1 VNFTKIIGEIR
12 QIRGIRV
19 KKSACRNIYIA
30 MGSTNTANFGQKS
43 AFVEK
48 RILDLELL
56 PKMPGLNYSSPCKL
70 TETFIAADH
79 NL

>member
-12 QIRGIRV
+12 QIRDTRV

-30 MGSTNTANFGQKS
+30 MGSTNTTNFGQKS

-56 PKMPGLNYSSPCKL
+56 EKCQVIGINQNSMLL
-70 TETFIAADH
+70 F
-79 NL
+79 LL

>member
-30 MGSTNTANFGQKS
+30 MSSTNTANFGQKS

-56 PKMPGLNYSSPCKL
+56 VLEPLR
-70 TETFIAADH
+70 
-79 NL
+79 